1 MILTKDPKHK
11 ILATSKNR
19 FALQSSELKKK
30 IMNKGWNYCLN
41 LLNKVEIIFCFT
53 ANKRIKTFKIN

>member
-30 IMNKGWNYCLN
+30 KNYEQRVE
-41 LLNKVEIIFCFT
+41 LLSQSFE
-53 ANKRIKTFKIN
+53 